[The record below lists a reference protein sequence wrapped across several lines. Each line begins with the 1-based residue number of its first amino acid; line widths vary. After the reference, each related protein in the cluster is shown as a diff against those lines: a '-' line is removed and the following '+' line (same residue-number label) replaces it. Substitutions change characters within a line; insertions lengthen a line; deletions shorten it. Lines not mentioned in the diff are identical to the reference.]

1 MLGGLRREDKMFRYE
16 VMWERHDGFKP
27 LLRQAWT
34 QGGKAL
40 TLGELQEKICAVTD
54 SLKTWGS
61 STFGGVRKEICI
73 LRDELK
79 KMREEPTRVGPT
91 HAEIK
96 TVNRL
101 VELDHREEVMWRQRS
116 RVQWLAEGD
125 KNTRFFHLRANQWK
139 RKNKVASLRKPSGD
153 LTEDPKE
160 MADATTKFYRDL
172 YQSEGTEDMAA
183 VLDTVPVRVTEAM
196 NKELIATIS

>member
-1 MLGGLRREDKMFRYE
+1 
-16 VMWERHDGFKP
+16 
-27 LLRQAWT
+27 
-34 QGGKAL
+34 
-40 TLGELQEKICAVTD
+40 
-54 SLKTWGS
+54 
-61 STFGGVRKEICI
+61 
-73 LRDELK
+73 
-79 KMREEPTRVGPT
+79 
-91 HAEIK
+91 
-96 TVNRL
+96 
-101 VELDHREEVMWRQRS
+101 
-116 RVQWLAEGD
+116 VQWLAEGD

-196 NKELIATIS
+196 NKELIATISEKEVRVALSRCSLPKRRGLMDFRHIFFKDTGISAERR